1 MRNLDHTPTPTA
13 GAIALPSIPDPPSAV
28 VPPSTAG
35 GAGELGGGDE
45 HRSVPALVQVALRG
59 ELDIDS
65 APRVR
70 SELAAAVESGAPT
83 VLVDLHDVTFMD
95 SSGLSAL
102 VAAGQ
107 ALAARVH
114 RCTSK
119 GPAARC
125 ARCWRSPPCWTATGS
140 RRPRPR
146 PPPER
151 AGAVSA
157 GPGSGRPTTHRPGV
171 APR

>member
-1 MRNLDHTPTPTA
+1 MPPVRNLDHTPTPTA

-35 GAGELGGGDE
+35 GAGKLGGGDE

-107 ALAARVH
+107 ALAARGA
-114 RCTSK
+114 SLYLE
-119 GPAARC
+119 GA
-125 ARCWRSPPCWTATGS
+125 S
-140 RRPRPR
+140 
-146 PPPER
+146 
-151 AGAVSA
+151 GAVRQVLEITA
-157 GPGSGRPTTHRPGV
+157 LLDRYRQPEAEA
-171 APR
+171 APAT